1 MFDKLFC
8 CTTCADDADETGMD
22 LMTAEKAEEAR
33 QRFLET
39 ISAHKIPYEGIT
51 VTNLEVR
58 EVPEEG
64 GAGADGAAA
73 AAPGGT
79 YRYETFDLQVEED
92 VHAPVTV
99 LSYLPPP
106 AAAAAEEEG
115 KAADADEDA
124 DAAAAAD
131 KAPKPA
137 LLVLHATG
145 SSTAA
150 LDGRLRQ
157 LARRGLRAVGVDARY
172 HGRRLQEGADPKE
185 PYLDALVQAFIAGGE
200 HPFLYDNV
208 YDLLKVMDYLVAR
221 EDVDAARIG
230 ATGVSLGGMH
240 AWLLAFADPR
250 VACCAPAIGVQW
262 FDWAVRHDKWQGR
275 VDSIK
280 PVFEVAAA
288 QEGKAAVDGAA
299 VRAVW
304 ERLVPG
310 LCEAFDAPRSLAALA
325 PRPLLALQGAK
336 DLRCPIEGVREAWV
350 GVRRAYAAYG
360 KEAADRCE
368 LHVER
373 GAGHEVTPAM
383 WRRAEEFFDEHLLG
397 PPPPAAAAAV
407 AEGDAMASSA
417 SRL

>member
-1 MFDKLFC
+1 MYTSSSSRRLP
-8 CTTCADDADETGMD
+8 TSLVTPQQ
-22 LMTAEKAEEAR
+22 LR
-33 QRFLET
+33 HQPVVV
-39 ISAHKIPYEGIT
+39 SA
-51 VTNLEVR
+51 VR
-58 EVPEEG
+58 N
-64 GAGADGAAA
+64 A
-73 AAPGGT
+73 
-79 YRYETFDLQVEED
+79 
-92 VHAPVTV
+92 
-99 LSYLPPP
+99 P
-106 AAAAAEEEG
+106 AAAAA
-115 KAADADEDA
+115 AAGLLPLS
-124 DAAAAAD
+124 
-131 KAPKPA
+131 APPWPA
-137 LLVLHATG
+137 WTRNAG
-145 SSTAA
+145 
-150 LDGRLRQ
+150 
-157 LARRGLRAVGVDARY
+157 GVCVA
-172 HGRRLQEGADPKE
+172 QEGADPKE

-350 GVRRAYAAYG
+350 GVRRAYAAHG